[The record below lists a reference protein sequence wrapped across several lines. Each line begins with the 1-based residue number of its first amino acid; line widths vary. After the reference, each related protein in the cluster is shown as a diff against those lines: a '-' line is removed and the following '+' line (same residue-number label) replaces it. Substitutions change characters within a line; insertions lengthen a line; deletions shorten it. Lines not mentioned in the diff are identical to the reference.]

1 MKIAIGTDHNG
12 TIIKNELVDILSKNY
27 EIIDCS
33 KNNYQSDD
41 YPDYAFEVGKL
52 VSSKKANFGIL
63 ICGTGIGMSIA
74 ANKVKGIRCALI
86 HNVNEAKLAKIHND
100 ANIIA
105 LGAYNS
111 VNDMTLMI
119 NTFIN
124 TSPIREDRHQNRIDK
139 IIKYEL
145 GE

>member
-111 VNDMTLMI
+111 VTDMVDMI

-124 TSPIREDRHQNRIDK
+124 TPPIREDRHQNRIDK

>member
-63 ICGTGIGMSIA
+63 ICSKSNM
-74 ANKVKGIRCALI
+74 
-86 HNVNEAKLAKIHND
+86 
-100 ANIIA
+100 
-105 LGAYNS
+105 
-111 VNDMTLMI
+111 
-119 NTFIN
+119 
-124 TSPIREDRHQNRIDK
+124 
-139 IIKYEL
+139 
-145 GE
+145 

>member
-12 TIIKNELVDILSKNY
+12 TIIKNELIDILSKNY

-41 YPDYAFEVGKL
+41 YPDYAFEVGNL
-52 VSSKKANFGIL
+52 VSSKKANYGIL

>member
-111 VNDMTLMI
+111 VNEMALMI

>member
-111 VNDMTLMI
+111 VNDMVDMI

-124 TSPIREDRHQNRIDK
+124 TPPIREDRHQNRIDK

>member
-12 TIIKNELVDILSKNY
+12 TIIKNELIDILSKNY

-41 YPDYAFEVGKL
+41 YPDYAFEVGNL
-52 VSSKKANFGIL
+52 VSSKKADFGIL

>member
-1 MKIAIGTDHNG
+1 MKLAIGTDHNG
-12 TIIKNELVDILSKNY
+12 TMIKDSLVNILNRNY

-33 KNNYQSDD
+33 KNNYETDD
-41 YPDYAFEVGKL
+41 YPDYAFSVSEL
-52 VSSKKANFGIL
+52 VSSKKADLGIL

-86 HNVNEAKLAKIHND
+86 HNINEAKLARIHND
-100 ANIIA
+100 ANVIA

-111 VNDMTLMI
+111 IDEMLEMI

-124 TSPIREDRHQNRIDK
+124 TSPIREERHQNRINK